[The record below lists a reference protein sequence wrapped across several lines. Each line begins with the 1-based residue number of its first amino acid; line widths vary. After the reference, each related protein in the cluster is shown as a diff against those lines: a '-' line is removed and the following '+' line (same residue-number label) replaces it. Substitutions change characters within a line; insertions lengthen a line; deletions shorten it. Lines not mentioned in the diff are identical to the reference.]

1 MIIDID
7 IGNTRAKY
15 RVSNT
20 DSVAAFA
27 STQVCAHVDLLA
39 VLRSLPLQEV
49 TAVRIA
55 SVAARDVAA
64 TVVRDIAQRSS
75 ASVVLVNAEAECAGV
90 TNSYAE
96 PQRLGVDR
104 WLAMIAA
111 YNRWRGPCVV
121 IDAGSALTLDVVDA
135 AGVHQ
140 GGWIVPGLGMLR
152 SALIAGTAAV
162 RFDTDAPASL
172 SLGCN
177 TSSAVHNGTLSMTV
191 VWLNASVTALLEK
204 YVGAHIV
211 LCGGDA
217 NRLRSYLSFDALDW
231 PDIVL
236 DGLALIPLGD

>member
-15 RVSNT
+15 RVTAAANT
-20 DSVAAFA
+20 VTKA
-27 STQVCAHVDLLA
+27 CAHGDLLPA
-39 VLRSLPLQEV
+39 LQKLPLQDV

-55 SVAARDVAA
+55 SVAARDVAEA
-64 TVVRDIAQRSS
+64 LADGIRLRTSAPVVD
-75 ASVVLVNAEAECAGV
+75 VVSTMRYAGV

-104 WLAMIAA
+104 WLAMIAT
-111 YNRWRGPCVV
+111 YNRWQAPCIV

-135 AGVHQ
+135 AGFHQ

-152 SALIAGTAAV
+152 TALIAGTAAV
-162 RFDTDAPASL
+162 RFDMNSPQSL
-172 SLGCN
+172 ALGCS
-177 TSSAVHNGTLSMTV
+177 TAEAVHNGTLSMV
-191 VWLNASVTALLEK
+191 VAWLEESVSRLLERHA
-204 YVGAHIV
+204 GAHIA

-217 NRLRSYLSFDALDW
+217 AALRSYLSFDALDW

-236 DGLALIPLGD
+236 DGLALISVGD

>member
-15 RVSNT
+15 RVSDT
-20 DSVAAFA
+20 DSAAVLA
-27 STQVCAHVDLLA
+27 STQVCAHADLLP
-39 VLRSLPLQEV
+39 VLRALPLQDV

-55 SVAARDVAA
+55 SVAARDVADA
-64 TVVRDIAQRSS
+64 VMRDIAQRSP
-75 ASVVLVNAEAECAGV
+75 ARVMQVVSEAQCAGV

-104 WLAMIAA
+104 WLAMVAA
-111 YNRWRGPCVV
+111 YNRWRRPCVV

-135 AGVHQ
+135 LGVHQ

-152 SALIAGTAAV
+152 SALLAGTAAV
-162 RFDTDAPASL
+162 RFDADAPASL
-172 SLGCN
+172 TLGCN

-204 YVGAHIV
+204 YVDAHIV